1 MKNALIADPL
11 QRDIED
17 VAGFLEA
24 NGFTAQDG
32 KLSRAEY
39 RRQKHQKETVYH
51 LTKSQIDA
59 IKRQAVEDVTN
70 RYKDLD
76 QAIRNEYERQLN
88 EKFRDFEKQLEER
101 RIKDINFIIPVA
113 LMACHDV
120 FGWKVYKGDRYQRL
134 LARMA
139 EIFNDGEMD
148 LVHIR
153 RWVKKTLGIELQ
165 EVFEEKE

>member
-17 VAGFLEA
+17 VTGFLAE

-59 IKRQAVEDVTN
+59 IKRQAVDDVTN

-101 RIKDINFIIPVA
+101 RVKDINFIIPVA

-120 FGWKVYKGDRYQRL
+120 FGWKVYKGDRYQKL

-153 RWVKKTLGIELQ
+153 RWVKKTLGIELK
-165 EVFEEKE
+165 EVFGEE

>member
-11 QRDIED
+11 KRDIED

-24 NGFTAQDG
+24 NSFTAQDG
-32 KLSRAEY
+32 KLTRAEY

-59 IKRQAVEDVTN
+59 IKRQAVDDVTN
-70 RYKDLD
+70 KYKDLD

-88 EKFRDFEKQLEER
+88 EKFSDYERQLEDR

-120 FGWKVYKGDRYQRL
+120 FGWKVYKGDHYQRL

-153 RWVKKTLGIELQ
+153 RWVKKEFRNRAKRGIRR
-165 EVFEEKE
+165 

>member
-1 MKNALIADPL
+1 MKNMLIADSL

-17 VAGFLEA
+17 VAGFLAE

-39 RRQKHQKETVYH
+39 RRQKHQKETIYH

-59 IKRQAVEDVTN
+59 IKRQAVDDCMKEF
-70 RYKDLD
+70 KDLD
-76 QAIRNEYERQLN
+76 LKIRTEYERQLN
-88 EKFRDFEKQLEER
+88 ERFADYEKQLEER
-101 RIKDINFIIPVA
+101 RVKDINFIIPVA

-120 FGWKVYKGDRYQRL
+120 FHWKVYKGDRYQRL

-153 RWVKKTLGIELQ
+153 RWVKKTLGIELK
-165 EVFEEKE
+165 EVFGEE

>member
-1 MKNALIADPL
+1 MKNTLIADPL
-11 QRDIED
+11 QRDKNIVD
-17 VAGFLEA
+17 DFFADA
-24 NGFTAQDG
+24 

-39 RRQKHQKETVYH
+39 RRQKHKKETVYH

-76 QAIRNEYERQLN
+76 QAIRNEYERQMN
-88 EKFRDFEKQLEER
+88 EKFEDYERQLEDR

-148 LVHIR
+148 LVHVR
-153 RWVKKTLGIELQ
+153 RWVKKTLGIELK
-165 EVFEEKE
+165 EVFGEE

>member
-1 MKNALIADPL
+1 MKNMLIADSL

-17 VAGFLEA
+17 VAGFLAE

-39 RRQKHQKETVYH
+39 RRQKHQKETIYH

-59 IKRQAVEDVTN
+59 IKRQAVDDVTN

-76 QAIRNEYERQLN
+76 QQIRNEYERQLN
-88 EKFRDFEKQLEER
+88 ERFADYEKQLEDR
-101 RIKDINFIIPVA
+101 RIKDINFILPVA

-120 FGWKVYKGDRYQRL
+120 FGWKVYRGDRCQRL

-153 RWVKKTLGIELQ
+153 RWVKKTLGIELK
-165 EVFEEKE
+165 EVFGEE